1 MIKHITWPEF
11 LRMIAGDE
19 TGARISERTNTP
31 ESTISR
37 WLAGKVEP
45 RPKQVV
51 QIAGAYQADPVQA
64 LIAAGYLDESEALS
78 LGSVHRSL
86 QIRDFTDL
94 ELAREILRRVEA
106 GGSEILE
113 TPFDGEHPAMV
124 ERDNVRPMRK
134 ARQNTEADELR
145 AVAKP
150 GDTVIEIDEFDD

>member
-1 MIKHITWPEF
+1 MSKHITWPEF
-11 LRMIAGDE
+11 LRTIAEDE
-19 TGARISERTNTP
+19 TGARISERTSMP

-37 WLAGKVEP
+37 WLSGKVEP

-51 QIAGAYQADPVQA
+51 QVARAYAADPVHA
-64 LIAAGYLDESEALS
+64 LIAAGYLDESDGLS

-94 ELAREILRRVEA
+94 ELAREILRRVEV
-106 GGSEILE
+106 GGSELLE
-113 TPFDGEHPAMV
+113 TPLDGEHPVMV
-124 ERDNVRPMRK
+124 ERDNVRPLRK
-134 ARQNTEADELR
+134 NRKNAEADELG